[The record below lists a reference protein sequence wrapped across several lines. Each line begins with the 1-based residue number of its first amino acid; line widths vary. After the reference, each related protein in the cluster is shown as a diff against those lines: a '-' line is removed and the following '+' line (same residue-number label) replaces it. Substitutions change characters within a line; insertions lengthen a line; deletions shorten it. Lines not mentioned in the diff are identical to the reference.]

1 MKRLNNKGMTTV
13 EVIICFVLVVLITVS
28 MYTTISSY
36 STKIRTEENKAAI
49 LNYKEVLTKDIQ
61 DDFIKIGLVAADY
74 SREVEDNTVKYVVN
88 CTLKD
93 GTERRLE
100 IYQSFTES
108 SFHPVGSA
116 DADDFYMIKYG
127 TPEDMIEYP
136 LPDIGSFT
144 NKKTGKKVLDL
155 SINNVLIDITD
166 DNILSIYIGFY
177 HPELTTKY
185 AIDIVSP
192 INFSSNSV
200 SNSSNDFAG
209 SAIRLNAESSANGSI
224 QSKENGYGKTRGG
237 VVGTLTLE
245 EFTSEGTVGIVSD
258 TGIVCTYEKGDGSP
272 ISDSK
277 VKVVEVRE
285 DSIVKKMTITSNL
298 ELTDTDAIHTHC
310 TATIVDGENNTKT
323 AEYDGYIGNG
333 WQRVERIGQPPNAA
347 NLIYENSYNW
357 YYWQKGEKLT
367 GEHSVYWYNNSVD
380 PVGHFGTYY
389 FFTGNENWMYYQ
401 NKENHYKKYV
411 CAMGWFKKG
420 DGKWYYY
427 KDDRFPSYDYF
438 AGELVTGGTFEIKY
452 PSITDS
458 YKSFTFGSTGICT
471 AGQGC

>member
-36 STKIRTEENKAAI
+36 STKVRTEENKAVI

-224 QSKENGYGKTRGG
+224 QSKENGLG
-237 VVGTLTLE
+237 VARTGTIGTLTLE
-245 EFTSEGTVGIVSD
+245 EFTSEGTVGIISD
-258 TGIVCTYEKGDGSP
+258 TGIVCSYTKGDGSP
-272 ISDSK
+272 ISNSK
-277 VKVVEVRE
+277 VTVAEVKE
-285 DSIVKKMTITSNL
+285 DSIVKKMTMTSNI
-298 ELTDTDAIHTHC
+298 ELSEADVIHAHC
-310 TATIVDGENNTKT
+310 TATIVDGENITKT

-333 WQRVERIGQPPNAA
+333 WQEADQYPTTIFSNGRG
-347 NLIYENSYNW
+347 NLW
-357 YYWQKGEKLT
+357 YFWAKGEKAT
-367 GEHSVYWYNNSVD
+367 GEITTYWFNNEF
-380 PVGHFGTYY
+380 PAGGWAKYY
-389 FFTGNENWMYYQ
+389 LFTGEENWLSYQ
-401 NKENHYKKYV
+401 DEAYTHKKYV
-411 CAMGWFKKG
+411 MALGWYKKA

-427 KDDRFPSYDYF
+427 TDGRYIGLFNPPNRFL
-438 AGELVTGGTFEIKY
+438 GELLDNGTYKLHY
-452 PSITDS
+452 PDHDS
-458 YKSFTFGSTGICT
+458 PGYEFTFDANGKCI
-471 AGQGC
+471 AGPGC